1 MRSRKEI
8 MDKSS
13 IKNYSWETTNTQL
26 ILEVL
31 LDVRD
36 LLEDIRN
43 R

>member
-1 MRSRKEI
+1 

-36 LLEDIRN
+36 LLDDIRN
-43 R
+43 K